1 MYTQHLVEFQNGWNF
16 VPIEKKSP
24 SEAGGIVGSMSMSWS
39 FICSS
44 GILRYRVDF
53 QSMELDDYGDGF
65 YDSNDEEY

>member
-1 MYTQHLVEFQNGWNF
+1 M
-16 VPIEKKSP
+16 PIEKKSP